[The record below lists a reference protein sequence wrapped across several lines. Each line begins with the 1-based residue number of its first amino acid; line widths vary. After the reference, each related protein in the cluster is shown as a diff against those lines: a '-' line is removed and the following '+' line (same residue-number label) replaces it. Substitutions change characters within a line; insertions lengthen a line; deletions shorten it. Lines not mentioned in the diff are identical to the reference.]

1 MKKFLFIILATMMIA
16 LSACQGAQ
24 TSTQLTVKD
33 AWARSALQGNPTA
46 IYFVINNPTDEED
59 VLLTA
64 STDASMMTELHM
76 SSMDASGVMKMTP
89 QENVPV
95 PAKSEVIFKQGGLH
109 VMLMNIKK
117 DLKPGD
123 TVKLTLNFEKAGQIV
138 LDVPVKTP

>member
-1 MKKFLFIILATMMIA
+1 MKKISMVFLAVMVFL
-16 LSACQGAQ
+16 LVACQGDVES
-24 TSTQLTVKD
+24 TSLTVKD

-46 IYFVINNPTDEED
+46 IYFIIDNPTDQED

-64 STDASMMTELHM
+64 STDVSMMTELHM

-95 PAKSEVIFKQGGLH
+95 PSKSNVEFKQGGLH

-123 TVKLTLNFEKAGQIV
+123 SVKLTLNFEKAGQIIM
-138 LDVPVKTP
+138 DVPVKEP